1 MIGKLKVIVFSSE
14 MKRWE
19 DDKDLGI
26 KPAHGLKPPKL
37 FIKEASS
44 SEKGKC
50 WSLNSFKVQHFF
62 VIHFFHSIHI
72 SLQLHFFFSGK
83 GIIKFQWQ
91 IIEH

>member
-50 WSLNSFKVQHFF
+50 
-62 VIHFFHSIHI
+62 
-72 SLQLHFFFSGK
+72 
-83 GIIKFQWQ
+83 
-91 IIEH
+91 